1 MIVSVVDPVAV
12 FIVNGDVANIRKDVA
27 MMLSVRGC
35 VYNMFVVWQGC

>member
-1 MIVSVVDPVAV
+1 MIVSVVELVAV
-12 FIVNGDVANIRKDVA
+12 FIVNGDVANVHVA